1 MDRSIWPA
9 MVALAVMGICNAGY
23 SQTLITSFNDIAGKW
38 AGHANTHNV
47 TLEIDASGRF
57 TAKYA
62 FGGESGVAKLEDGA
76 VVIPL
81 PEHRGTLQLAWD
93 GNTLKG
99 PGQIDGKT
107 WAVSLARAAPADSQ

>member
-9 MVALAVMGICNAGY
+9 MVALAVMGFCNAGY

-47 TLEIDASGRF
+47 TLEIDANGRF

-62 FGGESGVAKLEDGA
+62 FGRESGVAKLEDGA

-99 PGQIDGKT
+99 PAQIDGKT